1 MNNTII
7 IIVLV
12 LILLLAMFVLPQFFI
27 RRAIKKVIQ
36 ILREN
41 NAVGARHAKFADEL
55 GLQSKGMLENLMRP
69 RDYKPRA
76 LQLLISSNIVQMTDD
91 GKVYLSEENL
101 AGTRWYNA

>member
-1 MNNTII
+1 MSNTLI

-27 RRAIKKVIQ
+27 RRAIKKVIR

-41 NAVGARHAKFADEL
+41 NAVGARNAKFVDEL

-91 GKVYLSEENL
+91 SKVYLSEENL
-101 AGTRWYNA
+101 AATRWYNA